1 MYELRKNTLNTF
13 FSKAAFFDLDH
24 TLINKNSSFLFGKFL
39 YINNKIPLFSLFRLA
54 IAYCFCKIGVYTL
67 NQLHHYSFDSFFK
80 GKDCAEIE
88 ELSRKFLDLHFE
100 SLKNIQI
107 TSLFDLFK
115 KDHLVV
121 ILSSSPDF
129 LVRLFAEK
137 LGAHSYCGTSYTYN
151 DQNQFSGLNEIFE
164 GIQKAEYVKKISS
177 SFSIQLENLSAY
189 SDSHLDIP
197 FLESVG
203 NPIAV
208 NPTRLLRKY
217 SILKSWKIIE

>member
-1 MYELRKNTLNTF
+1 MCELRKNSVNSSF
-13 FSKAAFFDLDH
+13 NKAAFFDLDH
-24 TLINKNSSFLFGKFL
+24 TLIKKNCSFLFGKFL
-39 YINNKIPLFSLFRLA
+39 YINKKISFLSMFSLTV
-54 IAYCFCKIGVYTL
+54 AYCLCKIGVYTL
-67 NQLHHYSFDSFFK
+67 NQLHHYSFESFFK
-80 GKDCAEIE
+80 GKKYREIE
-88 ELSRKFLDLHFE
+88 ELSQKFLDQHFE

-129 LVRLFAEK
+129 LVRQFAEK
-137 LGAHSYCGTSYTYN
+137 LGAHSFCGTSYTYN
-151 DQNQFSGLNEIFE
+151 DQNQFSALNVIFE
-164 GIQKAEYVKKISS
+164 GAQKAEYVKKISS
-177 SFSIQLENLSAY
+177 SFSIELKNLSAY

-208 NPTRLLRKY
+208 NPTRLLRKH
-217 SILKSWKIIE
+217 SLLKSWKIIE

>member
-1 MYELRKNTLNTF
+1 MNSSFN
-13 FSKAAFFDLDH
+13 KAAFFDLDH
-24 TLINKNSSFLFGKFL
+24 TLIKKNSSFLFGKFL
-39 YINNKIPLFSLFRLA
+39 FKNKKISLSSLFCLT
-54 IAYCFCKIGVYTL
+54 IAYYLCKIGLYTL
-67 NQLHHYSFDSFFK
+67 DQLHHYSFESFFK
-80 GKDCAEIE
+80 GRDFTEVEVLC
-88 ELSRKFLDLHFE
+88 RKFLDQNFE
-100 SLKNIQI
+100 SLINIQI
-107 TSLFDLFK
+107 TSILEGFK
-115 KDHLVV
+115 KDHIVV

-137 LGAHSYCGTSYTYN
+137 LGAHSFCGTSYTYN
-151 DQNQFSGLNEIFE
+151 DQNEFSGLNEIFE

-177 SFSIQLENLSAY
+177 SFSIKLENLSAF

-217 SILKSWKIIE
+217 SLLKSWKIIE

>member
-1 MYELRKNTLNTF
+1 MNSSYKR
-13 FSKAAFFDLDH
+13 AVFFDLDH
-24 TLINKNSSFLFGKFL
+24 TLIKKNSSLLFGKFL
-39 YINNKIPLFSLFRLA
+39 YFNKKIRFRRILTLTV
-54 IAYCFCKIGVYTL
+54 AYYLCKMGFYTL

-80 GKDCAEIE
+80 GKDYAEIE
-88 ELSRKFLDLHFE
+88 ELCQNFLDQHFE

-115 KDHLVV
+115 RDYLVI

-129 LVRLFAEK
+129 LVRQFAEK
-137 LGAHSYCGTSYTYN
+137 LGAHSFCGTSYTYN
-151 DQNQFSGLNEIFE
+151 DQNQFSGLNQIFE
-164 GIQKAEYVKKISS
+164 GIQKAEYVRKISS
-177 SFSIQLENLSAY
+177 SYSIELKNLSAY